1 MRKKTAFVCG
11 STQGIGKAIA
21 LELAAMGAS
30 VVLLGRNAAQLN
42 SVLNEL
48 DSSQDQKHHFI
59 KADFGFPNELKL
71 KVEEY
76 MEEHDP
82 VHILIN
88 NTGGPPSGPA
98 MDANSKHYTDAFASH
113 LICNH
118 VLVRELAV
126 GMKEEKYGRI
136 VNIISTSVK

>member
-1 MRKKTAFVCG
+1 MDISLQNKTAFVCG

-21 LELAAMGAS
+21 LEMAQMGAS
-30 VVLLGRNAAQLN
+30 VVLLGRDAAKLN

-48 DSSQDQKHHFI
+48 DATKGQEHHYI

-76 MEEHDP
+76 MEEHSA
-82 VHILIN
+82 VHILVN

-98 MDANSKHYTDAFASH
+98 MDASSKKFTQ
-113 LICNH
+113 
-118 VLVRELAV
+118 
-126 GMKEEKYGRI
+126 
-136 VNIISTSVK
+136 